1 MQEFLEIISSLPTV
15 LFTVPLALSLLYWAA
30 VIVGAADVD
39 LLGGAEGTL
48 EAGGEGLAEGAVEGL
63 AEAGAESGLAWLS
76 GALKLRSAPVTVVG
90 SVFSLSGWLL
100 SFFGMAWLGDRL
112 DGALPSWAAGGL
124 VGVVAFVG
132 ALLLTSLAVRPLA
145 PIFEHKTKRGGAH
158 LVGKTC
164 VIRSARV
171 NARSGQAEMDDG
183 GAGLLLHVRCPDE
196 DNGLAKGDEAL
207 VIEYD
212 EARDVYLV
220 EPLRAVLGSGELDAR
235 VPRAGR
241 DNLRVTAAGDTAGRG
256 E

>member
-1 MQEFLEIISSLPTV
+1 MQEFLEIVSSLPTV

-39 LLGGAEGTL
+39 LLGGAEGAL
-48 EAGGEGLAEGAVEGL
+48 EAGGEGLAEGAAEGL
-63 AEAGAESGLAWLS
+63 AEAAGEGGLAWLT

-100 SFFGMAWLGDRL
+100 SFFGVAWLGDRL
-112 DGALPSWAAGGL
+112 DGALPSWAASGL
-124 VGVVAFVG
+124 VGVVAFAG
-132 ALLLTSLAVRPLA
+132 ALFLTSLAVRPLA

-158 LVGKTC
+158 LVGKSC

-183 GAGLLLHVRCPDE
+183 GAGLLLHVRCADE
-196 DNGLAKGDEAL
+196 DNGLSKGDEAL

-220 EPLRAVLGSGELDAR
+220 EPLRAVLGSGEIEAGALR
-235 VPRAGR
+235 VGK
-241 DNLRVTAAGDTAGRG
+241 DNLGATTAVDAAGRG